1 MQCLEEEEEEEEEE
15 EGKATAAVAA
25 HLPPPTP
32 PLLQLRCAHVGRAST
47 QPSRAPGLSACCLLF
62 DCVNCKLKSSKACGC
77 RRRPVDSAYDAPA
90 DSAYDAPAHATRHS
104 SALKLVR
111 DASIFNAV
119 ADLRCSRICFCK
131 LRQQCSQLL
140 AGLPLLHILLLSVS
154 SIPNSAQPPPL
165 SLFSISAYRGPAHVE
180 SVAREEG
187 LNVLVGIEEHQVRH
201 LLADPDELDGDTQLV
216 DN

>member
-154 SIPNSAQPPPL
+154 SIPNSAQPPPPLTFFHLCL
-165 SLFSISAYRGPAHVE
+165 SGTSTRGISCPGRGPQ
-180 SVAREEG
+180 RTR
-187 LNVLVGIEEHQVRH
+187 RH
-201 LLADPDELDGDTQLV
+201 RRASGPTPSRRPR
-216 DN
+216 

>member
-15 EGKATAAVAA
+15 EGEATAAVAA

-154 SIPNSAQPPPL
+154 SIPNSAQPPPPRPVL
-165 SLFSISAYRGPAHVE
+165 HLGGSGTSTRGISCPGRGPQ
-180 SVAREEG
+180 RTR
-187 LNVLVGIEEHQVRH
+187 RH
-201 LLADPDELDGDTQLV
+201 RRASGPTPSRRPR
-216 DN
+216 